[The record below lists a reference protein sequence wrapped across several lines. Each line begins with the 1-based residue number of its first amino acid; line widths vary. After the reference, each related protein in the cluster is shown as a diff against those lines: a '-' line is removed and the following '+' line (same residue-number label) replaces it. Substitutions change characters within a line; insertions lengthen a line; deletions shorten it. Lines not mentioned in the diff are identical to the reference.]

1 MNESFDVIYSY
12 TRSQALEDG
21 VLIDITE
28 FAKEAGFRFPTAV
41 SANLYY
47 NILTPTSSLVSQGQ
61 SFESRVWDLLN
72 ILHATIKSNPNTSR
86 LTFSPPFIMTHGM
99 KPSPIEIV
107 STIDPGDHLDPVI
120 TIFLPED
127 D

>member
-1 MNESFDVIYSY
+1 MNKSFDVIHSY

-28 FAKEAGFRFPTAV
+28 LAKEAGFRFSTAV

-47 NILTPTSSLVSQGQ
+47 NVLTPVSSLSSQGQ
-61 SFESRVWDLLN
+61 SFEGRVWDMLN
-72 ILHATIKSNPNTSR
+72 VLRASIKSNPDTSR
-86 LTFSPPFIMTHGM
+86 LTFSPLFIMVPGM
-99 KPSPIEIV
+99 PPSPIEIV
-107 STIDPGDHLDPVI
+107 STIGPGDNLEPVL

>member
-1 MNESFDVIYSY
+1 MDNSFDVFYSY

-28 FAKEAGFRFPTAV
+28 LAKKAGFRFPTAV

-47 NILTPTSSLVSQGQ
+47 SVLTPVSSLSSQGQ
-61 SFESRVWDLLN
+61 SFEGRVWDLLN
-72 ILHATIKSNPNTSR
+72 ILRATIKSNPNTSR
-86 LTFSPPFIMTHGM
+86 LTFSPPFIMTLGI
-99 KPSPIEIV
+99 KSSPIKIV
-107 STIDPGDHLDPVI
+107 STIGPGDHLEPVI